1 MHYKKYKMFAIIFNN
16 LKIFGSIDIV
26 SFAVSYFCGFKGFI
40 DDINK

>member
-26 SFAVSYFCGFKGFI
+26 SFAVPISAVLKEL
-40 DDINK
+40 